1 MSIFVAV
8 CKKVI
13 TIFAG
18 LQECANNIT
27 NYSCERVESMSS
39 LTSRDSKTSYTG
51 SSMQGS
57 SMQSASSSSC
67 SGSSSRSRSKRT
79 HASSTSSVH
88 TSKSVDVEV
97 MRIQDRLIFPP
108 NIPVS
113 CVSLLV
119 FFRNMQFT
127 IKLKGLSRGQYLVLD

>member
-1 MSIFVAV
+1 MKVVFLMLCFHGNIFVII
-8 CKKVI
+8 CKI
-13 TIFAG
+13 AG

-67 SGSSSRSRSKRT
+67 SGSSSRSRSKGTR
-79 HASSTSSVH
+79 ASSTSSVH

-113 CVSLLV
+113 WFHC
-119 FFRNMQFT
+119 
-127 IKLKGLSRGQYLVLD
+127 